1 MDNFIVMR
9 TTQAS
14 VLCLLD
20 FTDTF
25 KLGLLI
31 PSFVKT
37 GTKSKVRMKII
48 DRTKE
53 REREREEIKLV
64 FSLKLVLTRVSSLVL
79 DLDLRLLAHIVHQIK
94 SLSEL
99 NTADLV
105 N

>member
-1 MDNFIVMR
+1 MDNFTVRR

-20 FTDTF
+20 FTDTS

-31 PSFVKT
+31 PSFVKI

-48 DRTKE
+48 YRTKK
-53 REREREEIKLV
+53 RERIKLV
-64 FSLKLVLTRVSSLVL
+64 LSLKLVLTRASSLVL
-79 DLDLRLLAHIVHQIK
+79 DSPCLLAHIVHQIK
-94 SLSEL
+94 SFSES
-99 NTADLV
+99 NTANLV